1 MGNVLCLK
9 FTQKMMDLS
18 KVAKLIQKE
27 RLFKANTKPTGLFY
41 FFKQFPLQYLKQLVY
56 LFLNYFSFFLLLKIC
71 LLFNRMAANSHE
83 DRTHWVSAIQDSIQ
97 VDPAYDIVRQ
107 KKAALR
113 RKSIRFVYIF
123 YLTSF
128 FSKPIFWKII
138 NNFD

>member
-1 MGNVLCLK
+1 
-9 FTQKMMDLS
+9 
-18 KVAKLIQKE
+18 
-27 RLFKANTKPTGLFY
+27 
-41 FFKQFPLQYLKQLVY
+41 
-56 LFLNYFSFFLLLKIC
+56 
-71 LLFNRMAANSHE
+71 MAANSHE

-123 YLTSF
+123 FDKFF

-138 NNFD
+138 NNFDYIYRPRDHDIPTNSDSGNSNSEMVATVSRPKSNVEEERSDNFKHELWQNWIEKMTFLWFLW

>member
-1 MGNVLCLK
+1 
-9 FTQKMMDLS
+9 
-18 KVAKLIQKE
+18 
-27 RLFKANTKPTGLFY
+27 
-41 FFKQFPLQYLKQLVY
+41 
-56 LFLNYFSFFLLLKIC
+56 
-71 LLFNRMAANSHE
+71 MAANSHE

-138 NNFD
+138 NNFDYIYRPRDHDIPTNSDSGNGNSEMVATVSRSKSNVQGERADNL

>member
-1 MGNVLCLK
+1 
-9 FTQKMMDLS
+9 
-18 KVAKLIQKE
+18 
-27 RLFKANTKPTGLFY
+27 
-41 FFKQFPLQYLKQLVY
+41 
-56 LFLNYFSFFLLLKIC
+56 
-71 LLFNRMAANSHE
+71 MAANSHE

-123 YLTSF
+123 FDKFF

-138 NNFD
+138 NNFDYIYRPHDHDIPTNSDSGNGNSEMVATVSRSKSNVQEERSNNFKHKLWKNQIGKNDIFNIFIIIISIS

>member
-1 MGNVLCLK
+1 
-9 FTQKMMDLS
+9 
-18 KVAKLIQKE
+18 
-27 RLFKANTKPTGLFY
+27 
-41 FFKQFPLQYLKQLVY
+41 
-56 LFLNYFSFFLLLKIC
+56 
-71 LLFNRMAANSHE
+71 MAANSHE

-128 FSKPIFWKII
+128 FSKPIFWKIK
-138 NNFD
+138 NNFDYIYRPRDHDIPTNSDSGYGNSEMVATVSRSKSNVQEERSNNFKHKLWKNQIGKNDIFNIFIIIISIS